1 MGELRKASQ
10 RKDHWNDLKKVRTQ
24 VKCVSEKEKGWRA
37 AWAKALRWACTWC
50 VQGIAQREG
59 KEGKSS
65 RRVEK

>member
-10 RKDHWNDLKKVRTQ
+10 RKDHWNDLKEVRTQ
-24 VKCVSEKEKGWRA
+24 VMCVSEKEKGWRT
-37 AWAKALRWACTWC
+37 AWAKAPRWECTWC

>member
-1 MGELRKASQ
+1 MGELKKASQ
-10 RKDHWNDLKKVRTQ
+10 RNDHWNDLKKARTQ

-50 VQGIAQREG
+50 VQGIAQKEG